1 VTSPAAASGLL
12 DRSFVDRCVVLSGM
26 PEHRCCARSLRLC
39 LPRQGACQ
47 QNYRCRNRYQLI
59 HSGFLLCMNETTKNP
74 GSIRGR
80 TQHPMG
86 AHYPQVGLDW
96 VRYRRL
102 ARLPA
107 APRPYESQLKLNS
120 GCPFMRSC
128 SNIRLSKCPQS
139 RATSRA
145 RAKARAGRVRN
156 SPDPLPQ
163 QIVSIPPAPSRRS
176 RHGLM
181 RFVPVVSRARIHLER
196 HRQRKR
202 RHGRFFHDFL
212 DNWERALD
220 LAVRHLEHQLIVH
233 LQQHLR

>member
-1 VTSPAAASGLL
+1 MHQVHQNLAPTAPASARTARPDPAGRAVTSPTAASGLL
-12 DRSFVDRCVVLSGM
+12 DGSFADGCVVLCGM
-26 PEHRCCARSLRLC
+26 PEHRRCARSLRLC

-59 HSGFLLCMNETTKNP
+59 HSGFLLCMNETTKNL

-145 RAKARAGRVRN
+145 RAKAK
-156 SPDPLPQ
+156 
-163 QIVSIPPAPSRRS
+163 SRRWL
-176 RHGLM
+176 H
-181 RFVPVVSRARIHLER
+181 RARPIQAR
-196 HRQRKR
+196 
-202 RHGRFFHDFL
+202 
-212 DNWERALD
+212 
-220 LAVRHLEHQLIVH
+220 
-233 LQQHLR
+233 